1 MGSAANIANVPQILK
16 NIWRDDI
23 FNFMY
28 EEQPFL
34 GLVTKT
40 TDWDGLFQLI
50 TVMYGGMAGRSNTF
64 GEAKAN
70 KSPPKYAQMQVA
82 VRDNFATWSVDHKL
96 ITLSRNQRGALVRAL
111 TESTEKATSKLKR
124 SSCWMFWRDGGGSV
138 ARIKTI
144 STNTFTL
151 YDVNDIRNFDLD
163 DVLEFSIDSGIAGAG
178 VLAGSLVVTGLDEDL
193 GIVTVDQNV
202 TNIPTLAA
210 NYYVFHKGDYNL
222 SFSGVPAYVT
232 LTAPG
237 TGIVPASIWGMPRTN
252 FPTRLAG
259 SRFTGSNL
267 MITEAIKKALALG
280 YRRNIETTHIF
291 APPEVYNDV
300 EMSLGSQRM
309 YTDEKVG
316 TVGYQALNFTMQG
329 GKTVKMYSDADI
341 PRSPDASTRY
351 VFGVNLPTWKF
362 QTADDY
368 PMWLASVATGG
379 GKFMVEQNTNSSEGR
394 LGGYGQLYTIAPGQ
408 NWNLAL
414 T

>member
-1 MGSAANIANVPQILK
+1 MGSAANVNNVPQILK

-34 GLVTKT
+34 GLVSKS

-64 GEAKAN
+64 TDAKTN
-70 KSPPKYAQMQVA
+70 KSPPKYAQMQVG
-82 VRDNFATWSVDHKL
+82 VKDNFATWSVDHKL

-111 TESTEKATSKLKR
+111 TESTEKATAKLKR

-138 ARIKTI
+138 GRIKSI
-144 STNTFTL
+144 SGSTFTL
-151 YDVNDIRNFDLD
+151 FDVNDIRNFDLD
-163 DVLEFSIDSGIAGAG
+163 DVLEFSIDSGLAAGG
-178 VLAGSLVVTGLDEDL
+178 VLSGTLTVTGLDEDA
-193 GIVTVDQNV
+193 GIVTVDQAV

-210 NYYVFHKGDYNL
+210 NYYVFHKGDYGA

-232 LTAPG
+232 LANPG
-237 TGIVPASIWGMPRTN
+237 TGIVPASIWGMNRTN
-252 FPTRLAG
+252 FMTRLAG
-259 SRFTGSNL
+259 SRFSASNL
-267 MITEAIKKALALG
+267 MITESIKKALANA

-300 EMSLGSQRM
+300 EMSLGSARR

-316 TVGYQALNFTMQG
+316 TVGYQALNFTTQG

-341 PRSPDASTRY
+341 PKDPGATTRY
-351 VFGVNLPTWKF
+351 VFGLNLPTWKF

-368 PMWLASVATGG
+368 PMWLAATGG
-379 GKFMVEQNTNSSEGR
+379 DSKFMVEQNANASEGR